1 MITARSTKSTFQKG
15 SACRQAGFTLI
26 ELLVVLGI
34 LGILATALVATIDP
48 FEQLKKASDANIK
61 NSSVELVNASLRYY
75 TTHNGLP
82 WHTVA
87 NNGIANC
94 GDVNGAINSAIDV
107 APGATCVTGLIDD
120 GELQTQFSSTTSITK
135 EITLVG
141 TASNTIRACYKPQSK
156 SQQKDIN
163 TKYLAPGDASA
174 NATCKSQGGAVDCYW
189 CAIL

>member
-1 MITARSTKSTFQKG
+1 MITARSTK
-15 SACRQAGFTLI
+15 QALNKGFTLI

-48 FEQLKKASDANIK
+48 FEQLKKASDTNIK

-87 NNGIANC
+87 NKGISGC
-94 GDVNGAINSAIDV
+94 GDVNGVISSVINVS
-107 APGATCVTGLIDD
+107 PGTTCITGLVND
-120 GELQTQFSSTTSITK
+120 GELQAQFASTTSITK

-141 TASNTIRACYKPQSK
+141 NATNTIRACYKPQSK
-156 SQQKDIN
+156 SQQKDAE
-163 TKYLAPGDASA
+163 TKYLAPGDAA
-174 NATCKSQGGAVDCYW
+174 LNATCKSQAGGTADCYW